1 MNMIARLVVVAWI
14 AAIVD
19 ATTAPATGGSENWIN
34 VCDFGASGS
43 KFETTA
49 ATTADS
55 KQITVANVGD
65 FKVGQGIMVS
75 KVNPRFT
82 DGQLWGPR
90 KDYAKSKPVGD
101 LVQMR
106 GYDGSAGS
114 WVVYVLDMP
123 AGSSHTFRWTDD
135 LGRTWHE
142 KTPISGDWQP
152 LGGGIEVRF
161 GEHDW
166 EAGYTAAFVARD
178 QLITTIEKVEGNTL
192 TLKDVATRSVKDA
205 VVRHNDSTALQ
216 AVMNRAIKEKRNVH
230 FPVGHYRLAHDI
242 RVENASAIV
251 IEGQSAV
258 DTVLDISEGK
268 GSCFDLRGGTE
279 VTLRNF
285 RMIGHMGFEGR
296 DQAGNL
302 RTFGGTAVW
311 GFYFKHCNA
320 VGISNTERVL
330 VENCHASRMSAE
342 CFYSAG
348 RARMGNREPR
358 QYTKAITYERC
369 SVTDCARNA
378 FNNNDMAENT
388 SVLHCRIVDVGG
400 CTWEGASRFVRFIGN
415 YVRNAGTVAMGNIR
429 SRSEDFEILPSGQH
443 IIADNVF
450 ESFIPYGGCAIRAA
464 GGALQVV
471 IRNNLFVNFGSSAIE
486 LTCATGVHDLPA
498 GIGTITGNI
507 LDMTA
512 VATNAVQ
519 RTGIDV
525 SASDVIVSDNQI
537 YARGAADP
545 LVTAIKLKE
554 PALNLNVHDN
564 LIRNC
569 GTGIVTACNDGLVGK
584 VIDAQTFERTEGP
597 HGIAFERRRSHQYR
611 GWNLAWLSGAAAK
624 SVSVIESFDPETLR
638 FKLTKPCAM
647 KERDRFQVFPSRG
660 ANWTIHNNTITGCL
674 QPVVLDGYGSDT
686 SLFKDNIVTRSEAT
700 NAVKAI
706 EVRGQFKLN
715 GNTVSGFDEKD
726 AASPRKSSN

>member
-1 MNMIARLVVVAWI
+1 MNSFLFHPAILLALGLGLARADDREWL
-14 AAIVD
+14 
-19 ATTAPATGGSENWIN
+19 N
-34 VCDFGASGS
+34 VRDFGASGS
-43 KFETTA
+43 KIETLASTTA
-49 ATTADS
+49 GS
-55 KQITVANVGD
+55 KLITVTNVGD
-65 FKVGQGIMVS
+65 FKAGQGVMVS
-75 KVNPRFT
+75 KANPRFT
-82 DGQLWGPR
+82 EGQLWGPR
-90 KDYAKSKPVGD
+90 KDYAKSQPVGD

-114 WVVYVLDMP
+114 WIVYVLDVP
-123 AGSSHTFRWTDD
+123 AGPTHTFRWTDD

-142 KTPISGDWQP
+142 KTPLTGDWQS

-161 GEHDW
+161 GQHDW
-166 EAGYTAAFVARD
+166 ESGYTATFVARD
-178 QLITTIEKVEGNTL
+178 QLITTIEKIEGNTL
-192 TLKDVATRSVKDA
+192 TLKDAVTRPVKDA
-205 VVRHNDSTALQ
+205 VVRHCDSDALQ
-216 AVMNRAIKEKRNVH
+216 AAVDRAIKEKRNLH
-230 FPVGHYRLAHDI
+230 FPVGYYRLAHGI

-268 GSCFDLRGGTE
+268 GACFDLRGGTE

-285 RMIGHMGFEGR
+285 RMTGHMGFEGR
-296 DQAGNL
+296 DQAGIQ
-302 RTFGGTAVW
+302 RTLGGTAVW

-330 VENCHASRMSAE
+330 VENCHATRMSAE

-348 RARMGNREPR
+348 RARSGNREPR
-358 QYTKAITYERC
+358 QYTRAITYERC

-400 CTWEGASRFVRFIGN
+400 CTWEGASRFVRFTGN
-415 YVRNAGTVAMGNIR
+415 YVRNGGTVAMGNIR

-450 ESFIPYGGCAIRAA
+450 ESFVPYGGCAIRAA

-486 LTCATGVHDLPA
+486 LTSATGIRDLPA
-498 GIGTITGNI
+498 GISTIAGNI
-507 LDMTA
+507 LDLTA
-512 VATNAVQ
+512 VATNAVK
-519 RTGIDV
+519 RIGIDV
-525 SASDVIVSDNQI
+525 SASDVIVSDNQV
-537 YARGAADP
+537 YTRGTTDP

-569 GTGIVTACNDGLVGK
+569 GTGIATACNDGLVGK

-611 GWNLAWLSGAAAK
+611 GWNLAWLNGSVVK
-624 SVSVIESFDPETLR
+624 SRSVIESFDPETLR
-638 FKLTKPCAM
+638 FKLTQPCAM
-647 KERDRFQVFPSRG
+647 KERDRFQVFPPR
-660 ANWTIHNNTITGCL
+660 ANWTIHNNTVTGCQ
-674 QPVVLDGYGSDT
+674 QPVVLDGYGSET
-686 SLFKDNIVTRSEAT
+686 SFFRDNLIERGGAT
-700 NAVKAI
+700 NATQALAVTG
-706 EVRGQFKLN
+706 RFKLL
-715 GNTVSGFDEKD
+715 GNQISGFGNLP
-726 AASPRKSSN
+726 ASKGSDR

>member
-1 MNMIARLVVVAWI
+1 MKISVLLSAALLVLHSGVVP
-14 AAIVD
+14 AA
-19 ATTAPATGGSENWIN
+19 GSDWLN
-34 VCDFGASGS
+34 VRDFGATGS
-43 KFETTA
+43 KFETRA

-55 KQITVANVGD
+55 KQITVTNVGD
-65 FKVGQGIMVS
+65 FQVGQGVMVS
-75 KVNPRFT
+75 KANPRFT
-82 DGQLWGPR
+82 DGRLWGPR
-90 KDYAKSKPVGD
+90 KDYAKSQPVGD
-101 LVQMR
+101 WVQMR
-106 GYDGSAGS
+106 GYDGQAGS
-114 WVVYVLDMP
+114 WVVYILDVP
-123 AGSSHTFRWTDD
+123 AGSSNIFRWTDD

-142 KTPISGDWQP
+142 KTPLTGDWQP

-161 GEHDW
+161 GKHDW
-166 EAGYTAAFVARD
+166 AAGYTATFVARD
-178 QLITTIEKVEGNTL
+178 QLITTIEKIEGNIL
-192 TLKDVATRSVKDA
+192 TLKDAATRAVKDA
-205 VVRHNDSTALQ
+205 VVRHNDTVALQ
-216 AVMNRAIKEKRNVH
+216 AAVDRAIKEKRNVH

-258 DTVLDISEGK
+258 DTVLDISEGQ
-268 GSCFDLRGGTE
+268 GACFALRNGTE

-285 RMIGHMGFEGR
+285 RMTGHMGFEGR
-296 DQAGNL
+296 DQAGIM
-302 RTFGGTAVW
+302 RTLGGTAVW

-330 VENCHASRMSAE
+330 VQNCHATRMSAE

-348 RARMGNREPR
+348 RSRVADREPR

-369 SVTDCARNA
+369 SVVDCARNA

-388 SVLHCRIVDVGG
+388 SVLYCRIVDVGG

-415 YVRNAGTVAMGNIR
+415 YVRNGGTVAMGNIR
-429 SRSEDFEILPSGQH
+429 SRSADFEVLPSGQH
-443 IIADNVF
+443 LVADNVF

-486 LTCATGVHDLPA
+486 LTCATGIRDLPA
-498 GIGTITGNI
+498 GISTITGNI

-512 VATNAVQ
+512 VATNAVK
-519 RTGIDV
+519 RIGIEV

-554 PALNLNVHDN
+554 PAVNLNVHDN
-564 LIRNC
+564 LVRNC
-569 GTGIVTACNDGLVGK
+569 GVGIATAFADGLVGK

-611 GWNLAWLSGAAAK
+611 GWNLLWLSGAAAR
-624 SVSVIESFDPETLR
+624 SISVIDSFDPETLR
-638 FKLTKPCAM
+638 FKLTQPRGI
-647 KERDRFQVFPSRG
+647 KERDRFQVFPPH
-660 ANWTIHNNTITGCL
+660 ANWTIRNSTITGCS
-674 QPVVLDGYGSDT
+674 QPVVFDGYGSDT
-686 SLFKDNIVTRSEAT
+686 SVFRDNLIECGGATNVTR
-700 NAVKAI
+700 AI
-706 EVRGQFKLN
+706 TGAGRFKLIDN
-715 GNTVSGFDEKD
+715 QIVGFEEPKEP
-726 AASPRKSSN
+726 SKPSR